1 VWDLKPFLPSDSD
14 KSWGKD
20 SPTICRSYGAGR
32 NLDIDIYKDSA
43 PPERDLSPRK
53 FLSSK
58 CKLPAWPTDWATLPR
73 YFWSDL
79 KFTSFALA
87 AVLGFSC
94 LSANGVNGD
103 PGKPPL
109 VVTTP
114 LDIRV
119 QANAFGKAS
128 AADITLVLSSAA
140 AQLIRYC
147 PHIQLDGIDV
157 YYRPDHPEIDLHRT
171 RDKRIAM
178 VLSARDT
185 HWAQYSFQF
194 AHEFC
199 HALANFSDHSSSAL
213 ANVPNRNLWLEESLC
228 ETASL
233 FVLRAMSRSWATNP
247 PQPAWQ
253 AYAPWLSDYVDRRMA
268 LPENRL
274 RIGISFSVWFHEHQT
289 ALQKDAGQRT
299 WNTIVATQL
308 LPIFEADPAGWE
320 AVTFLNRR
328 PSGPNESLS
337 QHFAEWRASCP
348 NRLHSFVAKLAGVFG
363 VALR

>member
-1 VWDLKPFLPSDSD
+1 MAIRNEDRLIIYPFIFALISLIITSPLRATER
-14 KSWGKD
+14 SW
-20 SPTICRSYGAGR
+20 
-32 NLDIDIYKDSA
+32 DSA
-43 PPERDLSPRK
+43 
-53 FLSSK
+53 
-58 CKLPAWPTDWATLPR
+58 
-73 YFWSDL
+73 
-79 KFTSFALA
+79 
-87 AVLGFSC
+87 
-94 LSANGVNGD
+94 
-103 PGKPPL
+103 
-109 VVTTP
+109 TTP

-119 QANAFGKAS
+119 QANAFGQAS
-128 AADITLVLSSAA
+128 AVDITLVLSSAA
-140 AQLIRYC
+140 SQIFRYC
-147 PHIQLDGIDV
+147 PHTQLDGIDV

-247 PQPAWQ
+247 PHQAWQ
-253 AYAPWLSDYVDRRMA
+253 AYAPWFSDYVDRRMA
-268 LPENRL
+268 LPENHL
-274 RIGISFSVWFHEHQT
+274 PIGMSFSAWFHQHQST
-289 ALQKDAGQRT
+289 LQKDAGQRT

-320 AVTFLNRR
+320 AVTFLNRGR
-328 PSGPNESLS
+328 SYVQGSLPE
-337 QHFAEWRASCP
+337 HFSEWHANCP
-348 NRLHSFVAKLAGVFG
+348 GRLRSFVTKLAAVFG
-363 VALR
+363 VTI

>member
-32 NLDIDIYKDSA
+32 NLDIDIYKDFA
-43 PPERDLSPRK
+43 PTERDLSSRK

-58 CKLPAWPTDWATLPR
+58 CKLPATPRDSATLPR

-103 PGKPPL
+103 PDKPPL
-109 VVTTP
+109 FATTP
-114 LDIRV
+114 PDIRV
-119 QANAFGKAS
+119 QANEFGKAS
-128 AADITLVLSSAA
+128 AADLTMVLRSAA
-140 AQLIRYC
+140 SQLFRYC
-147 PHIQLDGIDV
+147 PHTQLDGIDV

-178 VLSARDT
+178 GLSARDT

-213 ANVPNRNLWLEESLC
+213 ANASNRNLWLEESLC

-233 FVLRAMSRSWATNP
+233 FVLRAMSRSWSTNP
-247 PQPAWQ
+247 PYPAWQ

-274 RIGISFSVWFHEHQT
+274 RIGMSFSAWFHEHQT

-320 AVTFLNRR
+320 AVTFLHRR
-328 PSGPNESLS
+328 PSGPTGSLS
-337 QHFAEWRASCP
+337 QHFVEWQTSCP
-348 NRLHSFVAKLAGVFG
+348 NRLHSFVAKLAAVFG
-363 VALR
+363 LALR